1 MEPVAPESDIPASS
15 ILVIGEALVDVVKH
29 PDGSLVEYAGGSAAN
44 VAVALARLERRV
56 QFHTAFADDRYGAIL
71 RRHLEVSGVVL
82 AGDPGSID
90 HTSSAVATLAEDG
103 SASYVFDIDWR
114 LGRLDLGAEAPVA
127 VHTSSMAAVLKPGC
141 EDVVAALSELRG
153 AAVISYDVNVRPSVT
168 GTGPDVIAS
177 VERVVALSDVVKAS
191 DEDLESLYPERTLSD
206 SANALL
212 ALGPV
217 AVVVTRG
224 GEGASWVTQRSA
236 GQIPSPP
243 VVVADTIGAGDTF
256 GAALIDAL
264 CTRSLVGPGGRDA
277 LKALDDADWRAVCEY
292 AAKVAAVTVS
302 RPGADPP
309 YKHEL

>member
-1 MEPVAPESDIPASS
+1 MDPVVSEPS
-15 ILVIGEALVDVVKH
+15 ILVIGEALVDVVKR
-29 PDGSLVEYAGGSAAN
+29 PGGSVVEYAGGSAAN
-44 VAVALARLERRV
+44 VAVALARLGRRV
-56 QFHTAFADDRYGAIL
+56 WFHTAFADDPYGEIL
-71 RRHLEVSGVVL
+71 RRHLEGSGVVL

-90 HTSSAVATLAEDG
+90 RTSSAVATLADDG

-114 LGRLDLGAEAPVA
+114 LGTLDMGVEEPAA
-127 VHTSSMAAVLKPGC
+127 VHTSSLAVVLRPGC
-141 EDVVAALSELRG
+141 DDIVATLSQLRS

-168 GTGPDVIAS
+168 GTGPDVVAA
-177 VERVVALSDVVKAS
+177 VERVVALADVVKAS
-191 DEDLESLYPERTLSD
+191 DEDLASLYPHRSLSE
-206 SANALL
+206 SANSLL

-224 GEGASWVTQRSA
+224 GEGASWITERSA
-236 GQIPSPP
+236 GLIPSVP

-277 LKALDDADWRAVCEY
+277 LKALGDEDWRAVCEY